1 MPEAARPVSRRLH
14 SCERCAA
21 ASASASLPAH
31 RANVQRERL
40 AQADG
45 HRVHLR
51 ELALGRLQ
59 IAQCDQTGHAPF
71 HRLGLKIARA

>member
-1 MPEAARPVSRRLH
+1 
-14 SCERCAA
+14 
-21 ASASASLPAH
+21 
-31 RANVQRERL
+31 
-40 AQADG
+40 
-45 HRVHLR
+45 VHLR